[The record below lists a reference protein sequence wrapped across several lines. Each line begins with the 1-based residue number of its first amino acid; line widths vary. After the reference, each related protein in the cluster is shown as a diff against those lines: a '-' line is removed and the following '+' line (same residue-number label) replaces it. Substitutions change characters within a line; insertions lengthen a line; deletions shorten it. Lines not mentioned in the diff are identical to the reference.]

1 MYKKFKSDFYIE
13 IQRHKDERE
22 KEFEKLNL
30 NLSYKI
36 KIPII
41 ATHEVFYLDQSMHEA
56 HDALLCIKNKTYI
69 NDKQRLKLSNNFLS
83 KLAQPVVTCPFLSF
97 IAFSLAAGSFQ

>member
-1 MYKKFKSDFYIE
+1 MRQNLTSLYDKLYKKFKSDFYIE

-30 NLSYKI
+30 DLSYKI

-69 NDKQRLKLSNNFLS
+69 NDKQRFKLSNNHNLN
-83 KLAQPVVTCPFLSF
+83 L
-97 IAFSLAAGSFQ
+97 